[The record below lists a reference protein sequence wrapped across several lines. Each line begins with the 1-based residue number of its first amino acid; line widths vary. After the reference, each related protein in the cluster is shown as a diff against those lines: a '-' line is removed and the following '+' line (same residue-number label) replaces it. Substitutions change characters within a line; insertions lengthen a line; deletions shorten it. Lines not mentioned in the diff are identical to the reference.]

1 MLTPVSRYQ
10 ISSRSRRAFDNM
22 ERTSTGIMGLDEQ
35 LDGGFPKNSTTTVI
49 GAYGTGKSTFG
60 MQFLYEGLRNEEPC
74 IFISLDDG
82 EESLTGAAT
91 QFGWDFKQY
100 MDDKLLLLIK
110 LSATNIKTS
119 ILRLRSELPH
129 LFKSFG
135 AKRFVFDSI
144 TLFEMLFK
152 SDSERRLLVYELTNS
167 IKDSGATALIT
178 AEADKNN
185 PYVSRF
191 GLIEYMSD
199 GVIVL
204 DYIRPADRR
213 SVILSLEIVK
223 MRKTKH
229 SRGSLAYEITGSGIG
244 LCHAHGDF

>member
-1 MLTPVSRYQ
+1 
-10 ISSRSRRAFDNM
+10 M
-22 ERTSTGIMGLDEQ
+22 ERTSTGIRGLDEQ
-35 LDGGFPKNSTTTVI
+35 LDGGFPKNSTTAII

-60 MQFLYEGLRNEEPC
+60 MQFLYEGLRNDEPC

-82 EESLTGAAT
+82 EESLIEAAT
-91 QFGWDFKQY
+91 EFGWDFKQY
-100 MDDKLLLLIK
+100 VDDKQLLLIK
-110 LSATNIKTS
+110 LSATDIKTS
-119 ILRLRSELPH
+119 ILRIRSELPH

-152 SDSERRLLVYELTNS
+152 SESERRLLVYELTNS
-167 IKDSGATALIT
+167 IKDSGATSLIT

-185 PYVSRF
+185 PYASRF

-204 DYIRPADRR
+204 DYIRPDDRR
-213 SVILSLEIVK
+213 SVSLSLEIVK

-229 SRGSLAYEITGSGIG
+229 LRGSLPYEITENGVG
-244 LCHAHGDF
+244 LSQPHADL

>member
-1 MLTPVSRYQ
+1 
-10 ISSRSRRAFDNM
+10 M
-22 ERTSTGIMGLDEQ
+22 ERTSTGIMGLDEK
-35 LDGGFPKNSTTTVI
+35 LGGGFPKNSTTAII

-60 MQFLYEGLRNEEPC
+60 MQFLYEGLRNDEPC

-82 EESLTGAAT
+82 EESLIEAAT
-91 QFGWDFKQY
+91 EFGWDFSQYVGDKQ
-100 MDDKLLLLIK
+100 LLLIK
-110 LSATNIKTS
+110 LSATDIKTS
-119 ILRLRSELPH
+119 ILRIRSELPH

-152 SDSERRLLVYELTNS
+152 SESERRLLVYELTNS
-167 IKDSGATALIT
+167 IRDSGATALIT

-185 PYVSRF
+185 PYASRF

-204 DYIRPADRR
+204 DYIRPDDRK

-229 SRGSLAYEITGSGIG
+229 LRGSLPYEITKSGIG
-244 LCHAHGDF
+244 LYQSHGDF